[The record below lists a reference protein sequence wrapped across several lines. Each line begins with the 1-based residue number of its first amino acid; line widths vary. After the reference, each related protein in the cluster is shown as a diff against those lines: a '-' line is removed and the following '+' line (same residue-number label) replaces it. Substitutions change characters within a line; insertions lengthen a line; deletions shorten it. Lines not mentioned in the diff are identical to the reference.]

1 MLRDRARERV
11 RERIEDR
18 LGVSLHNNLPAV
30 SLKAE
35 MLNSMVSMHDE
46 IIILSD
52 NFITFL
58 S

>member
-1 MLRDRARERV
+1 MYFDEGWRPAVDTMLRDRARERV

-35 MLNSMVSMHDE
+35 MLN
-46 IIILSD
+46 
-52 NFITFL
+52 
-58 S
+58 

>member
-35 MLNSMVSMHDE
+35 MLNSMVSMRDE
-46 IIILSD
+46 D
-52 NFITFL
+52 NYFV
-58 S
+58 